1 MNRLQ
6 LKIPPPVYLLA
17 FAGMMWLVARVVPI
31 VDLIAS
37 PWNQL
42 GLGLIAVAVL
52 IDFWSLGLFF
62 TIVIANL

>member
-17 FAGMMWLVARVVPI
+17 FAGMMWLVARVVPV

-37 PWNQL
+37 PWNRL
-42 GLGLIAVAVL
+42 GLGLIAVAV
-52 IDFWSLGLFF
+52 
-62 TIVIANL
+62 